1 MPTRIAIINRI
12 IITVTVKVKSIYGFV
27 VEVSSIIGRYKS
39 TPFGGVVTCVKEIPT
54 TFLVE
59 IIATVSDGVGFRE
72 ESVFKGIGNN
82 RMIAI
87 SIITVFG

>member
-1 MPTRIAIINRI
+1 MPARIYKING
-12 IITVTVKVKSIYGFV
+12 IITTIAVKVKSIYRLRV
-27 VEVSSIIGRYKS
+27 KISSIIRRDKS
-39 TPFGGVVTCVKEIPT
+39 TPFGVIISGIEVIEARFGIVVIT
-54 TFLVE
+54 
-59 IIATVSDGVGFRE
+59 TVSDGVGFRE

>member
-1 MPTRIAIINRI
+1 MPTRINEINGI
-12 IITVTVKVKSIYGFV
+12 IITITIKIKTIYIFGIKIF
-27 VEVSSIIGRYKS
+27 SIIRTYKPS
-39 TPFGGVVTCVKEIPT
+39 PLRGIITCIEEIPT
-54 TFLVE
+54 CFGIVVIT
-59 IIATVSDGVGFRE
+59 TVSDGVGFRE